1 MIQSSH
7 QRLNKSASPAHKREE
22 DQKPIDLNEN
32 EEEDVVI
39 VPLRQAKSQ
48 RNFDPLKSEEVL
60 NKYKLDENIDCNS

>member
-7 QRLNKSASPAHKREE
+7 QRLNKSASPARKREE

-60 NKYKLDENIDCNS
+60 NKYKLDENIECNS